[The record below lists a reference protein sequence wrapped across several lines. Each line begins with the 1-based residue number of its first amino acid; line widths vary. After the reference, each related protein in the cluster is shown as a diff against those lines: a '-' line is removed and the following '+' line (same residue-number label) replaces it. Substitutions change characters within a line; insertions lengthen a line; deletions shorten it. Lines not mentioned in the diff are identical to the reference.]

1 MTAILARISV
11 RTRLLIRATAL
22 IVLFEGVAA
31 AASSLLFGSALG
43 GSQSDTIRAIA
54 TDVSQ
59 NIYVVGETYSTDF
72 PGPANSSAARSA
84 GDAFVVKLN
93 SSGTQILYCVILSG
107 AAFESARAVAVDTAG
122 NAYVTGVTTSSNF
135 PVTAGAVQR
144 FSGSMGLEDAFV
156 VKITPQGAVAYS
168 TYLGGNSSDTGYAIA
183 VDQNGAVYV
192 AGNTGSTNFP
202 VTGAAAQRA
211 FGGASDCF
219 VTKLASGGASLVY
232 STYLGGAGIDVCKGI
247 SVDSSGAAFV
257 TGTTLSTAFPVV
269 NALKTTLSGA
279 SDAFLSKLSAAGD
292 RFLFST
298 YLGGEGADDGNA
310 LRLDSVG
317 LVYIGGDTASA
328 GFPVTSGAAQGRLRG
343 EYDGFVCAVANDGSR
358 IVWATYLGGSASDS
372 ITDLFV
378 GQDSRIAVAGYTA
391 SADFPTVQPLQG
403 TFGGSFDAFV
413 AVLGPGGTS
422 VDFAGY
428 LGAGGDDRA
437 YGVAQLRN
445 GQLIVAG
452 QVLAATVPS
461 IQNRFSFS
469 PAGQYDGFIAAIQYS
484 AQLRFVPVTPCRV
497 ADTRNPN
504 GPFGGPIMPGGTS
517 RDFVIPSSA
526 CGIPVTAQAYSLNVS
541 VIPAVALSFLTI
553 WPGGQNRPVAS
564 LLNSFDGRVKANA
577 AIVPAG
583 VAGAVS
589 VFVTDTSHVF
599 VDINGYFVPATDP
612 SALAF
617 YPIVPCRISD
627 TRDALGILGG
637 PSLVGGQSRTIPVL
651 SAAGCAI
658 PTSARAYALNFTVVP
673 SGPLSFLST
682 WPTGQARPLVSTLN
696 IPTGTIT
703 ANAAMVPAGNGGSID
718 VYVTD
723 NAHLVI
729 DINGYFAPPVPGG
742 LSLYTVAP
750 CRVFDTRFPPPAPAI
765 VGLTDVNIT
774 NGTCGI
780 PSVAKA
786 FVLNATVIPTAT
798 LGYLS
803 LWPQGQAQPLVSTL
817 NAGDGTLTSNMAL
830 VPTTN
835 GSIRLYATDSTHV
848 ILDASGFFAP

>member
-22 IVLFEGVAA
+22 IVLFEGVAT

-72 PGPANSSAARSA
+72 PGPANSSAARRA

-192 AGNTGSTNFP
+192 AGSTGSTNFP

-219 VTKLASGGASLVY
+219 VTKLDSGGASLVY

-269 NALKTTLSGA
+269 NALKATLSGA
-279 SDAFLSKLSAAGD
+279 SDAFLSKLGAAGD

-310 LRLDSVG
+310 LRLDSAG

-328 GFPVTSGAAQGRLRG
+328 GFPVTSGAAQARFRG
-343 EYDGFVCAVANDGSR
+343 EYDGFVCVVANDGSR
-358 IVWATYLGGSASDS
+358 IVWATYLGGSASES

-452 QVLAATVPS
+452 QVLAATVSFYSKS
-461 IQNRFSFS
+461 IFVFS
-469 PAGQYDGFIAAIQYS
+469 
-484 AQLRFVPVTPCRV
+484 R
-497 ADTRNPN
+497 
-504 GPFGGPIMPGGTS
+504 GT
-517 RDFVIPSSA
+517 V
-526 CGIPVTAQAYSLNVS
+526 
-541 VIPAVALSFLTI
+541 
-553 WPGGQNRPVAS
+553 
-564 LLNSFDGRVKANA
+564 
-577 AIVPAG
+577 
-583 VAGAVS
+583 
-589 VFVTDTSHVF
+589 
-599 VDINGYFVPATDP
+599 
-612 SALAF
+612 
-617 YPIVPCRISD
+617 
-627 TRDALGILGG
+627 
-637 PSLVGGQSRTIPVL
+637 
-651 SAAGCAI
+651 
-658 PTSARAYALNFTVVP
+658 
-673 SGPLSFLST
+673 
-682 WPTGQARPLVSTLN
+682 
-696 IPTGTIT
+696 
-703 ANAAMVPAGNGGSID
+703 
-718 VYVTD
+718 
-723 NAHLVI
+723 
-729 DINGYFAPPVPGG
+729 
-742 LSLYTVAP
+742 
-750 CRVFDTRFPPPAPAI
+750 
-765 VGLTDVNIT
+765 
-774 NGTCGI
+774 
-780 PSVAKA
+780 
-786 FVLNATVIPTAT
+786 
-798 LGYLS
+798 
-803 LWPQGQAQPLVSTL
+803 
-817 NAGDGTLTSNMAL
+817 
-830 VPTTN
+830 
-835 GSIRLYATDSTHV
+835 
-848 ILDASGFFAP
+848 